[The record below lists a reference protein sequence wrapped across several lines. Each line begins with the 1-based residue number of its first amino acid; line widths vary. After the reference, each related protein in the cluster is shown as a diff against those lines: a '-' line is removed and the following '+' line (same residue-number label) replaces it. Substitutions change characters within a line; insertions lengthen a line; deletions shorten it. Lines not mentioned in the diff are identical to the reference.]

1 MSGFRT
7 AQANF
12 CRGEL
17 GPQLYGRFDVDAWGT
32 ALRRARN
39 VIVLKYGGLS
49 KRPGT
54 QLVAEVLDASQP
66 VRLVPFQFSL
76 DQTYALEMGQ
86 GYLSP
91 CAMGGRLL
99 EEELA
104 ITAISNEEQALV
116 AMDWHGLAVGDLLY
130 VTGCEGEIGALLN
143 GRAWPVRAVVDAN
156 HLRIA
161 ADTRGLAPFTA
172 CAGGSTRT
180 APPVV
185 APAPSVPPVTAAPTP
200 PVIYYG
206 GSGRF
211 GRGELN

>member
-161 ADTRGLAPFTA
+161 ADTRDLAPFTA

-180 APPVV
+180 APPVA
-185 APAPSVPPVTAAPTP
+185 APPPSVPPVTAAPTP

>member
-54 QLVAEVLDASQP
+54 QLVAEVLDPSQP

-116 AMDWHGLAVGDLLY
+116 AMDWHGLAQGDLLY

-143 GRAWPVRAVVDAN
+143 GRAWTVSAVVDAS

-161 ADTRGLAPFTA
+161 ADTRDLAPFTA
-172 CAGGSTRT
+172 CAGGVTRSAPPVAAPAPVVPPVT
-180 APPVV
+180 PAPAPPVV
-185 APAPSVPPVTAAPTP
+185 
-200 PVIYYG
+200 YYG

>member
-1 MSGFRT
+1 MGMSGFRT

-86 GYLSP
+86 G
-91 CAMGGRLL
+91 
-99 EEELA
+99 
-104 ITAISNEEQALV
+104 T
-116 AMDWHGLAVGDLLY
+116 
-130 VTGCEGEIGALLN
+130 
-143 GRAWPVRAVVDAN
+143 
-156 HLRIA
+156 
-161 ADTRGLAPFTA
+161 
-172 CAGGSTRT
+172 
-180 APPVV
+180 
-185 APAPSVPPVTAAPTP
+185 
-200 PVIYYG
+200 
-206 GSGRF
+206 
-211 GRGELN
+211 